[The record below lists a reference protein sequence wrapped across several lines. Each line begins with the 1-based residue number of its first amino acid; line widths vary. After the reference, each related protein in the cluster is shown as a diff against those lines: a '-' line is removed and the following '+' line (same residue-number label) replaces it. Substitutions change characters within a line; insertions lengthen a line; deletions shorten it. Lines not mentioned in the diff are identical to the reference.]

1 MRISDWSSDVCSS
14 GLRVGLL
21 TLDRPKALNALSN
34 EVIDELSEALR
45 AFDADENIGAIVLTG
60 SEKAFAAGADISA
73 MQGWSYMDV
82 YKQDYL
88 GGNWESVKRI
98 RKTIITDVA
107 GYERNTVVT
116 GKSV

>member
-14 GLRVGLL
+14 DLMNAPLVKVEVRGRVGLL

-60 SEKAFAAGADISA
+60 SEKAFAAGADIRA
-73 MQGWSYMDV
+73 MQGWSYIDLKSGV
-82 YKQDYL
+82 
-88 GGNWESVKRI
+88 E
-98 RKTIITDVA
+98 
-107 GYERNTVVT
+107 